1 MSAAAITD
9 EQVSKKKLFPLV
21 MGAIGVVY
29 GDIGTSPLYA
39 FKETFSEAHGLPLDS
54 VHVIDVLSLI
64 FWTLTIVVT
73 VKYIIFLL
81 KADNK
86 GEGGSF
92 ALQALASRISSDSK
106 WLMAIIPAI
115 GIFAASLF
123 YGDAMITPAISVLSA
138 VEGLKIIDPAFDKL
152 VLPITLFI
160 LMMLFVVQKFG
171 THIMGRFFGPVTI
184 LWFLTIAAIG
194 VDNIIDNPS
203 VLKALNPLYVV
214 EFFVK
219 DTMLAFLTMGTVV
232 LCVTGAEALYA
243 DMGHFGRKPIKVA
256 WLYLVWPC
264 LILNYFG
271 QGAFVMASPAGIANP
286 FFMMAPDWMQWP
298 LLFLA
303 TAATIIASQSV
314 ISGAFSLTKQ
324 AIQIGYIPR
333 MSVIHTSDEEMGQIY
348 VPFVNWALLVF
359 IFALVLGF
367 QTSSNMAAAYG
378 VAVTGTMLMST
389 VLFSVIIFKL
399 WKWHWSYAVPFLAIL
414 FTIDVTFFLSTSL
427 KIAHG
432 GWFPLSLGLVMVLML
447 TTWKTGKELVLKQLQ
462 KDMMPTDTFFQD
474 FAPRAIRVP
483 GTAIFMTR
491 VQEGIPVPLLHNIR
505 HNKILHERNIFL
517 HVCVEEKSYVK
528 EEKRFHIV
536 DLGQGFFRIFMHYGF
551 KDSIDIPKD
560 LFAHNEHGFDFNLHD
575 TNFFVGRETVI
586 PTKIPGMAL
595 WREHL
600 FSWMARNAT
609 SAADFYRLP
618 SRRVLELGSRVDI

>member
-1 MSAAAITD
+1 MSAAAVTD
-9 EQVSKKKLFPLV
+9 EQAKKKLLPLV
-21 MGAIGVVY
+21 LGAIGVVY

-39 FKETFSEAHGLPLDS
+39 FKETFSEAHGVPLDS
-54 VHVIDVLSLI
+54 IHIVDVLSLI
-64 FWTLTIVVT
+64 FWTLAIIVT
-73 VKYIIFLL
+73 VKYIAFLL
-81 KADNK
+81 NADNK

-92 ALQALASRISSDSK
+92 ALQALASRISVDSK
-106 WLMAIIPAI
+106 WLCMAIPAI

-138 VEGLKIIDPAFDKL
+138 VEGLTIIDPGFKMF
-152 VLPITLFI
+152 VIPITLFI
-160 LMMLFVVQKFG
+160 LIMLFAVQKLG
-171 THIMGRFFGPVTI
+171 TDVMGKFFGPIMIV
-184 LWFLTIAAIG
+184 WFLTIAAIG
-194 VDNIIDNPS
+194 VHNIIDHPQ
-203 VLKALNPLYVV
+203 VLKAINPFHVID
-214 EFFVK
+214 FFIK

-243 DMGHFGRKPIKVA
+243 DMGHFGRKPIKMA
-256 WLYLVWPC
+256 WLYFVWPC

-271 QGAFVMASPAGIANP
+271 QGAFVMSHPTGIENP
-286 FFMMAPDWMQWP
+286 FFMMAPGWMQWP

-303 TAATIIASQSV
+303 TAATIIASQAV
-314 ISGAFSLTKQ
+314 ISGAFSLTAQ
-324 AIQIGYIPR
+324 AIQLGYIPR
-333 MSVIHTSDEEMGQIY
+333 MQIIHTSHEEKGQIY

-359 IFALVLGF
+359 IFGLVLGF
-367 QTSSNMAAAYG
+367 KSSSNMAAAYG

-389 VLFSVIIFKL
+389 MLFTVIIFRM
-399 WKWHWSYAVPFLAIL
+399 WKWHWIYAVPFLAIL
-414 FTIDVTFFLSTSL
+414 YVIDITFFLSTSL

-432 GWFPLSLGLVMVLML
+432 GWFPLSLGLVMLLLL
-447 TTWKTGKELVLKQLQ
+447 TTWKNGKQLVLKQLQ
-462 KDMMPTDTFFQD
+462 KDMMPTEVFFQD
-474 FAPRAIRVP
+474 FVPRAIRVP

-491 VQEGIPVPLLHNIR
+491 VDAGIPVPLLHNIR

-517 HVCVEEKSYVK
+517 HVTVEERSYVK
-528 EEKRFHIV
+528 PEKRFNVV
-536 DLGQGFFRIFMHYGF
+536 DLGQGFFRIFIHYGF
-551 KDSIDIPKD
+551 KDTIDVPKD

-575 TNFFVGRETVI
+575 TNFFIGRETVI

>member
-1 MSAAAITD
+1 MSAAATD
-9 EQVSKKKLFPLV
+9 EQSKKKLFPLV
-21 MGAIGVVY
+21 LGAIGVVY

-54 VHVIDVLSLI
+54 VHILDVLSLI

-73 VKYIIFLL
+73 VKYILFILN
-81 KADNK
+81 ADNK

-92 ALQALASRISSDSK
+92 ALQALASRFSEHSK
-106 WLMAIIPAI
+106 LLLAGIPAI

-138 VEGLKIIDPAFDKL
+138 VEGLKIIDPFFERL
-152 VLPITLFI
+152 VIPITLAI
-160 LMMLFVVQKFG
+160 LILLFSVQKFG
-171 THIMGRFFGPVTI
+171 TGIMGKFFGPVT
-184 LWFLTIAAIG
+184 LVWFLTMAGIG
-194 VDNIIDNPS
+194 IDNIIDNPV
-203 VLKALNPLYVV
+203 VLKALNPFYVI
-214 EFFVK
+214 EFFIK

-243 DMGHFGRKPIKVA
+243 DMGHFGRKPIRMA
-256 WLYLVWPC
+256 WLYMVWPC
-264 LILNYFG
+264 LTLNYFG
-271 QGAFVMASPAGIANP
+271 QGAFVMSDTTGIENP
-286 FFMMAPDWMQWP
+286 FYMMAPEWFRMP
-298 LLFLA
+298 LVGLA
-303 TAATIIASQSV
+303 TAATIVASQSV
-314 ISGAFSLTKQ
+314 LTGAFSLTKQ
-324 AIQIGYIPR
+324 AVQLGYIPR
-333 MSVIHTSDEEMGQIY
+333 MQIIHTSEEEMGQVY
-348 VPFVNWALLVF
+348 VPFVNWSLLVF

-367 QTSSNMAAAYG
+367 KTSGNMAGAYG

-389 VLFSVIIFKL
+389 ILFAVIIFKM
-399 WKWHWSYAVPFLAIL
+399 WKWHWIYAAPFLAVIL
-414 FTIDVTFFLSTSL
+414 TIDTTFFLSTSL
-427 KIAHG
+427 KIPHG
-432 GWFPLSLGLVMVLML
+432 GWFPLSLGLVMLLVL
-447 TTWKTGKELVLKQLQ
+447 TTWKNGKALVLKQLQ
-462 KDMMPTDTFFQD
+462 KDMMPTEVFFQD
-474 FAPRAIRVP
+474 FVPRAIRVP

-517 HVCVEEKSYVK
+517 HVCVEEKSFVK
-528 EEKRFHIV
+528 PEKRFHIV

-551 KDSIDIPKD
+551 KDVIDVPKE
-560 LFAHNEHGFDFNLHD
+560 LFANAEHGFDFNMHD
-575 TNFFVGRETVI
+575 TNFFIGRETVI

-600 FSWMARNAT
+600 FSWMSRNAT

>member
-1 MSAAAITD
+1 MSAAVTD
-9 EQVSKKKLFPLV
+9 EQVSKKKLMPLV
-21 MGAIGVVY
+21 VGAIGVVY

-39 FKETFSEAHGLPLDS
+39 FKETFSEAHGLPLDA
-54 VHVIDVLSLI
+54 VHILDVLSLI
-64 FWTLTIVVT
+64 FWTLAIIVT
-73 VKYIIFLL
+73 VKYIAFLL
-81 KADNK
+81 NADNK

-92 ALQALASRISSDSK
+92 ALQALASRFSSDSK
-106 WLMAIIPAI
+106 WLMAGIPAI

-138 VEGLKIIDPAFDKL
+138 VEGLTIIDPAFEMF

-160 LMMLFVVQKFG
+160 LIMLFSVQKFG
-171 THIMGRFFGPVTI
+171 TGLMGKFFGPITI
-184 LWFLTIAAIG
+184 IWFATIAAIG
-194 VDNIIDNPS
+194 VDNIIDNPV
-203 VLKALNPLYVV
+203 VLKAVNPFYVL
-214 EFFVK
+214 EFFIK

-243 DMGHFGRKPIKVA
+243 DMGHFGKKPIKIA
-256 WLYLVWPC
+256 WLYFVWPC

-271 QGAFVMASPAGIANP
+271 QGAFVMSQPTGIENP
-286 FFMMAPDWMQWP
+286 FYMMAPSFMQWP
-298 LLFLA
+298 LLILA
-303 TAATIIASQSV
+303 TAATIIASQAV
-314 ISGAFSLTKQ
+314 ISGAFSLTAQ
-324 AIQIGYIPR
+324 AIQLGYIPR
-333 MSVIHTSDEEMGQIY
+333 MQIIHTSDEEMGQIY

-359 IFALVLGF
+359 IFALVIGF
-367 QTSSNMAAAYG
+367 GSSSNMAAAYG

-389 VLFSVIIFKL
+389 LLFTVIIFKM
-399 WKWHWSYAVPFLAIL
+399 WKWHWIYAVPFLAIL
-414 FTIDVTFFLSTSL
+414 YIIDITFFLSTSL
-427 KIAHG
+427 KITHG
-432 GWFPLSLGLVMVLML
+432 GWFPLSLGLVMLLLL
-447 TTWKTGKELVLKQLQ
+447 TTWKNGKELVLRQLQ
-462 KDMMPTDTFFQD
+462 KDMMPTDVFFQD
-474 FAPRAIRVP
+474 FVPRAIRVP

-517 HVCVEEKSYVK
+517 HICVEEKSYVK
-528 EEKRFHIV
+528 PEKRFQIH
-536 DLGQGFFRIFMHYGF
+536 DLGQGFFRILIHYGF
-551 KDSIDIPKD
+551 KDAIDVPKE
-560 LFAHNEHGFDFNLHD
+560 LFANNEHGFDFNMHD
-575 TNFFVGRETVI
+575 TNFFIGRETVI